1 MTINKHIKQ
10 LGALLGIL
18 AGTMASAAWADEKA
32 AAEAEEAPCGFCDL
46 VKAPGTKLYENKDS
60 WFINSFNFVG
70 RFQYQGAYLDGD
82 DVNGD
87 DFGEYF
93 TDFRRVRF
101 GAKLGFGRYFQIK
114 GNANFVSDGRQSE
127 RNLDWG
133 YSSMDELIASFNA
146 GKAFDLEGL
155 DGFKISYGRKK
166 MLVGHEVHMSS
177 KKIKTVERSAIA
189 NRAFPTRMTG
199 VWVDLAKG
207 PWSGHAGV
215 FTTDDS
221 RSIAG
226 WKGGE
231 AYYLNV
237 NYKLENEDNL
247 TFDFLYN
254 DANGDDEKNLVNTNQ
269 GADLYEWAFSAAW
282 DRKRDKWGLMANVI
296 VGDNGDV
303 GNSDREGLFYGLV
316 VLPTYDITDNLEL
329 VGRYAFQASE
339 EDEGIRTTSRYF
351 RREAR
356 TGADVN
362 GGRGDSHHS
371 IYAGLNYY
379 ICGDNMKIM
388 SGVEWQTLDTP
399 DGDADGLTLWLAYRM
414 YF

>member
-1 MTINKHIKQ
+1 MAKRIRQ

-18 AGTMASAAWADEKA
+18 AGTVAGAAWG
-32 AAEAEEAPCGFCDL
+32 EEQSASEPEPAGPCSFCDL
-46 VKAPGTKLYENKDS
+46 VKAPGSTLYEDEDS
-60 WFINSFNFVG
+60 WFINSFEFMG
-70 RFQYQGAYLDGD
+70 RFQYQAAYLNGD

-87 DFGEYF
+87 DFSEYF

-101 GAKLGFGRYFQIK
+101 GAQVGFLRYFEVK
-114 GNANFVSDGRQSE
+114 GNANWVTDERQSE
-127 RNLDWG
+127 GNLDWG
-133 YSSMDELIASFNA
+133 YASMDELIASFDA
-146 GKAFDLEGL
+146 RKAFDWDAL
-155 DGFKISYGRKK
+155 DGFSIHYGRKK
-166 MLVGHEVHMSS
+166 MLVGHEVHVSS
-177 KKIKTVERSAIA
+177 KRIKTVERSGIA
-189 NRAFPTRMTG
+189 NRAFPSRMTG
-199 VWVDLAKG
+199 AWVDLAKG
-207 PWSGHAGV
+207 NWSATTGI

-237 NYKLENEDNL
+237 NYELANEDQL

-254 DANGDDEKNLVNTNQ
+254 DANGEDEKNLVSTNQ
-269 GADLYEWAFSAAW
+269 GAPLYEWAFSAAW
-282 DRKRDKWGLMANVI
+282 DGRRDKWGLMANAI

-303 GNSDREGLFYGLV
+303 GNSDRDGLFYGFV
-316 VLPTYDITDNLEL
+316 VLPTYDLTDRLEL
-329 VGRYAFQASE
+329 VGRYAFQFSA

-356 TGADVN
+356 TGADVE

-371 IYAGLNYY
+371 LYGGLNYY

-388 SGVEWQTLDTP
+388 TGVEWETLDTP
-399 DGDADGLTLWLAYRM
+399 DGDADGVTLWLAYRM